1 MKRKHIKL
9 FESFEDPTGINPRT
23 GNPFVQYNEDGS
35 TKSRKTRY
43 QPYKMEKG
51 EPEVRVPGDR
61 VHYEEP
67 SLEDSGGHI
76 SPGKM
81 EARDFLGVWSAGDQG
96 GGVRDAHIMEIQGDI
111 LNDKT
116 AQKEA
121 VDFLKSGGF
130 IIPIGGVPS
139 IDTKDIDSRS
149 SYWKSPE
156 ALIATFLESNPAEV
170 DYCVVVMGSNNMLWV
185 FGYGDNSSVF
195 HTENELEHRNIPYKL
210 CDTSEVSVTEWL
222 QGYR

>member
-9 FESFEDPTGINPRT
+9 FESFKDSTGINPRT
-23 GNPFVQYNEDGS
+23 GLPFVQYNEDGS
-35 TKSRKTRY
+35 TKSRKTRH

-67 SLEDSGGHI
+67 SLEDSWGHI

-81 EARDFLGVWSAGDQG
+81 EAKDFLGVWGAFDQG
-96 GGVRDAHIMEIQGDI
+96 GGVDSAHIMAIQGDI
-111 LNDKT
+111 LNNKT

-121 VDFLKSGGF
+121 VDLLKSGGF
-130 IIPIGGVPS
+130 IIPVGGVPC
-139 IDTKDIDSRS
+139 IDTKDINSSS

-156 ALIATFLESNPAEV
+156 ALIATFAESITG
-170 DYCVVVMGSNNMLWV
+170 DYCVVVMRGSNDMLWV
-185 FGYGDNSSVF
+185 FGYEGSSSVF
-195 HTENELEHRNIPYKL
+195 LTENELEHRNIPYKL
-210 CDTSEVSVTEWL
+210 CDTSEASVEEWL
-222 QGYR
+222 MGYR